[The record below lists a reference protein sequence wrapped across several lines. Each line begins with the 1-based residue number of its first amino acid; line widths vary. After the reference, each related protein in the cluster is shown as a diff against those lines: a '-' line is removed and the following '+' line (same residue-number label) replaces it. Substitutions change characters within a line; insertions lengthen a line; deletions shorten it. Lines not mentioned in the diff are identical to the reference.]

1 MLGYDLIIIGGGASG
16 MLAAIE
22 GKKNGIEHILVIEKD
37 LELGGALNLGNYNI
51 SENGN
56 ITGLQ
61 YKEKLIKEY
70 NENDIETLFNTMV
83 LNINKE
89 GNVICT
95 SPERGIEELKAKN
108 IIIANGGKD
117 KGRSYLNMPGDR
129 CSGVITLGMAKK
141 FLNIDDIVIG
151 KDIIIFGDENLET
164 VEKELKDKNL
174 KIKAI
179 VGNKEKA
186 KNYSDNILEGYKIK
200 DILGEGRVEKI
211 VIENGNEE
219 KELKCDTLILAL
231 GQLSDGIVPMRSSIQ
246 LNPETTGAKV
256 DENFQTSRKNIFAIG
271 NGIYIHK
278 SIEEIEKEAKK
289 VIENIK

>member
-1 MLGYDLIIIGGGASG
+1 
-16 MLAAIE
+16 
-22 GKKNGIEHILVIEKD
+22 
-37 LELGGALNLGNYNI
+37 
-51 SENGN
+51 
-56 ITGLQ
+56 
-61 YKEKLIKEY
+61 
-70 NENDIETLFNTMV
+70 
-83 LNINKE
+83 
-89 GNVICT
+89 
-95 SPERGIEELKAKN
+95 
-108 IIIANGGKD
+108 

-164 VEKELKDKNL
+164 IEKELKDKNL

-179 VGNKEKA
+179 VGNKEKI
-186 KNYSDNILEGYKIK
+186 KDYSDNILEGYKIK

-211 VIENGNEE
+211 VIENGKEE

-231 GQLSDGIVPMRSSIQ
+231 GQLSDGIVSMRSNIS